1 MFAAAPVTPPG
12 VNFLILLPPL
22 PPLIPPWLVLT
33 HVVPVASVE
42 DSLVAAVGQLLA
54 AAGLW
59 DPSTLSFAVGS
70 WLAPQPPTVD
80 LSAAADPRS
89 PAEVAAEP
97 EGAAGTE
104 GHPAAF
110 PAIPAAESPKE
121 SFQQSEPG
129 GSCPGAR
136 CGAVLSEIGC
146 SDGVNVGASYHPV
159 PSNASVLESLPGV
172 GSAGLSPQQ
181 LGGALAAGLV

>member
-1 MFAAAPVTPPG
+1 MFAADPVAPPG
-12 VNFLILLPPL
+12 VNLLILLPP
-22 PPLIPPWLVLT
+22 PWLAST
-33 HVVPVASVE
+33 HVVLVAPVE
-42 DSLVAAVGQLLA
+42 DSLVAAVGQLLTA
-54 AAGLW
+54 AVGLW
-59 DPSTLSFAVGS
+59 DPSTLFFAVGS
-70 WLAPQPPTVD
+70 WLAPRPPTVD

-97 EGAAGTE
+97 EGAAGTD

-121 SFQQSEPG
+121 SFQQPEPG
-129 GSCPGAR
+129 GACPGAQ
-136 CGAVLSEIGC
+136 CGVGC
-146 SDGVNVGASYHPV
+146 SDGEDVGASHHPV

-181 LGGALAAGLV
+181 LGVALAAGPVQTWKPVPG